1 METINRNNYEEFFLL
16 YADNEL
22 DTETKLAV
30 EKFVE
35 QNTDLAIE
43 LDMLLK
49 TKSAP
54 ETMIFD
60 DKDLL
65 LRTEGNSINE
75 TNYEE
80 YFLLYIDNELSTA
93 KREEVEM
100 YVLQH
105 PRLQKEFINLKQA
118 VLTPEAINY
127 GNKEDLY
134 RTEKKRTV
142 YMRPWRFAAAAIFI
156 GACTLGWWLWQKPGQ
171 TNTVAAN
178 HSTEIKPQQK
188 SAAQPADTIEQQTI
202 DKPEITAQQKASS
215 TENKIAEEK
224 LVPKKKTAPPAL
236 KTKGNDIAEQHQ
248 SIKKENIII
257 HNKPVD
263 ENNIVKQNRQP
274 AAENNDVAI
283 ERNPSTSALTAQH
296 DEEKINSASV
306 QVDENEEAGSNGNKI
321 YNVAYKEINPNDN
334 DNSLHVGAFD
344 LNKTKVKN
352 LFKKAGRLFGN
363 KQDNLADEDGKL
375 QVANFEIQTKQQ

>member
-22 DTETKLAV
+22 DANMKLAV
-30 EKFVE
+30 EDFVQ
-35 QNTDLAIE
+35 QNTDLAVE
-43 LDMLLK
+43 LEMLLK

-54 ETMIFD
+54 EAMHFN
-60 DKDLL
+60 DKELL

-105 PRLQKEFINLKQA
+105 PKLQKEFINLKQ
-118 VLTPEAINY
+118 VILTPETISY

-142 YMRPWRFAAAAIFI
+142 YMRPWRLAAAAIFI
-156 GACTLGWWLWQKPGQ
+156 GACAVGFWLMNKPVQ
-171 TNTVAAN
+171 TNPVAVN
-178 HSTEIKPQQK
+178 QSTEIKTKQNPVVKPVDTVQQQIINK
-188 SAAQPADTIEQQTI
+188 QEPEAQQT
-202 DKPEITAQQKASS
+202 ALS
-215 TENKIAEEK
+215 TQNKNATEK
-224 LVPKKKTAPPAL
+224 LIAKKKNIQPTFKA
-236 KTKGNDIAEQHQ
+236 KENDVAEQHASTQ
-248 SIKKENIII
+248 KENII
-257 HNKPVD
+257 HNKPID
-263 ENNIVKQNRQP
+263 QTNIVKQNVAP
-274 AAENNDVAI
+274 VVENNDVAI
-283 ERNPSTSALTAQH
+283 E
-296 DEEKINSASV
+296 NSSIKPLSV
-306 QVDENEEAGSNGNKI
+306 QDNGEETTSLQADENTDNNNNSYKI
-321 YNVAYKEINPNDN
+321 YPVAYKEINTADD

-344 LNKTKVKN
+344 LNKNKVKN
-352 LFKKAGRLFGN
+352 LFKKAKRLLSN
-363 KQDNLADEDGKL
+363 KQDNLANDDGKL

>member
-1 METINRNNYEEFFLL
+1 MKTINRNNYEEYFLL

-22 DTETKLAV
+22 DAEMKLAV
-30 EKFVE
+30 EDFVQ

-43 LDMLLK
+43 LEMLLK

-54 ETMIFD
+54 EEMFFN

-105 PRLQKEFINLKQA
+105 PKLQKEFINLKQ
-118 VLTPEAINY
+118 VILTQETISY

-142 YMRPWRFAAAAIFI
+142 YMRPWRLAAAAIFI
-156 GACTLGWWLWQKPGQ
+156 GVSALGWWLWQKPEH
-171 TNTVAAN
+171 TLPVVVK
-178 HSTEIKPQQK
+178 HSTEIKPQQNI
-188 SAAQPADTIEQQTI
+188 AATPADTIQHQAINKQQ
-202 DKPEITAQQKASS
+202 PVAQQKVPS
-215 TENKIAEEK
+215 TQNKNIEEK
-224 LVPKKKTAPPAL
+224 LADKKKVVHPTPII
-236 KTKGNDIAEQHQ
+236 KENDVAEQHPSTQ
-248 SIKKENIII
+248 KENTI
-257 HNKPVD
+257 HSNPIVQ
-263 ENNIVKQNRQP
+263 NNIVKQNVAPVR
-274 AAENNDVAI
+274 ENNDVAI
-283 ERNPSTSALTAQH
+283 ENSSIKPLSVQNNGEETNSTSVQA
-296 DEEKINSASV
+296 DETT
-306 QVDENEEAGSNGNKI
+306 ENNNNYKV
-321 YNVAYKEINPNDN
+321 YPVAYKEINTADD

-344 LNKTKVKN
+344 LNKKKVKN

-363 KQDNLADEDGKL
+363 KQDNLANDDGKL

>member
-22 DTETKLAV
+22 NAETRLAV
-30 EKFVE
+30 ENFIE
-35 QNTDLAIE
+35 QNTDLAVE

-54 ETMIFD
+54 EQMLFN

-105 PRLQKEFINLKQA
+105 PKLQKEFINLKQ
-118 VLTPEAINY
+118 VILTPETISY

-142 YMRPWRFAAAAIFI
+142 YMRPWRLAAAAIFI
-156 GACTLGWWLWQKPGQ
+156 GACAVGFWLMNKPVQ
-171 TNTVAAN
+171 TNPVAVN
-178 HSTEIKPQQK
+178 QSTEIKTKQNPVVKPVDTVQQQIINK
-188 SAAQPADTIEQQTI
+188 QEPV
-202 DKPEITAQQKASS
+202 AQQATPS
-215 TENKIAEEK
+215 TQNKNATEKIIA
-224 LVPKKKTAPPAL
+224 KKKNIQPTFKA
-236 KTKGNDIAEQHQ
+236 KENDVAEQHTSTQ
-248 SIKKENIII
+248 KENKI
-257 HNKPVD
+257 HNKPID
-263 ENNIVKQNRQP
+263 QNNIVKQNVAP
-274 AAENNDVAI
+274 VVENNDVAI
-283 ERNPSTSALTAQH
+283 E
-296 DEEKINSASV
+296 NSSIKPLSV
-306 QVDENEEAGSNGNKI
+306 QDNGEETTSLQADENTDNNNNSYKI
-321 YNVAYKEINPNDN
+321 YPVAYKEINTADD

-344 LNKTKVKN
+344 LNKNKVKN
-352 LFKKAGRLFGN
+352 LFKKAKRLLSN
-363 KQDNLADEDGKL
+363 KQDNLANDDGKL